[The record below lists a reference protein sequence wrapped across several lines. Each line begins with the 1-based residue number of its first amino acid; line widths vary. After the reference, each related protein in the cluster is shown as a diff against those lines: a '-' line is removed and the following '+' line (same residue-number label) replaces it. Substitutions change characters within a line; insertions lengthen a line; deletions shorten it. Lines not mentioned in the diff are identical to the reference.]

1 MTVLFYITLFLFILM
16 SIVLCFAILIQEAK
30 SLGLGASFGG
40 DSGDSLFGT
49 STAEV
54 LKRFTAYL
62 SGIFIATCLILSVWS
77 STLGRQEP
85 TSAPSPQEES
95 GLQEF

>member
-1 MTVLFYITLFLFILM
+1 MTALFYICLFLFLLM
-16 SIVLCFAILIQEAK
+16 SLVLCFAILIQESK

-62 SGIFIATCLILSVWS
+62 SGAFLLTCLTLSFWS
-77 STLGRQEP
+77 SGLGRND
-85 TSAPSPQEES
+85 SAPASLPAQEEIP
-95 GLQEF
+95 Q

>member
-1 MTVLFYITLFLFILM
+1 MTFLFYTSLFLFLG
-16 SIVLCFAILIQEAK
+16 LCFLLCFVILIQESK
-30 SLGLGASFGG
+30 TMGLGASFGG

-62 SGIFIATCLILSVWS
+62 IGIFLISCIVLSLWS
-77 STLGRQEP
+77 SVLAKKTAQI
-85 TSAPSPQEES
+85 SPQMEIEEV
-95 GLQEF
+95 QNA